1 MTNNEI
7 KRMGELKTI
16 IDKATKELEALKA
29 KAREE
34 ANGGELVF
42 PTCGGV
48 TVVARKVASPYV
60 KPDMDACKAKAP
72 KTYERIM
79 ALYSKTVTP
88 GKARVDVLISK

>member
-1 MTNNEI
+1 MTEKQI
-7 KRMGELKTI
+7 KRMGDLTI
-16 IDKATKELEALKA
+16 QIKALTAELESLKSQ
-29 KAREE
+29 ARTE
-34 ANGGELVF
+34 ANGGEFVF